1 MLAGLLG
8 GEELGAGRALRVE
21 EPLAHHPCLGVV
33 GLELGPGDDAPEVG
47 VRGGEPRGAVGRV
60 GGAAKEDGVVGVGG
74 GARGGEGEAAEAEV
88 EAPAPAPAGEEEEGA
103 GRRRG
108 GRDPARR
115 RMRRRHVVSRRRG
128 EGSPEFGVGRPR
140 LGFG

>member
-21 EPLAHHPCLGVV
+21 EPSPTTHASALSVSSWGLAMTHPKLGC
-33 GLELGPGDDAPEVG
+33 GEVS
-47 VRGGEPRGAVGRV
+47 PRTVGRV

-74 GARGGEGEAAEAEV
+74 GARGGRRGGGGGGGGSGSGSG
-88 EAPAPAPAGEEEEGA
+88 GEEEEGQVA
-103 GRRRG
+103 AAAAR
-108 GRDPARR
+108 PARR